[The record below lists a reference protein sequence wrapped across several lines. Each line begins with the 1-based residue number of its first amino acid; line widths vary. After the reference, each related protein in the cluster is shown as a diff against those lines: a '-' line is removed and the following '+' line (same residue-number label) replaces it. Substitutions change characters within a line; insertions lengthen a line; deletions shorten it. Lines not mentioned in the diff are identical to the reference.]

1 MNTFI
6 TWLLKCIYFSS
17 VGDPHFN
24 AYPDSGA
31 WWPKIVKFY
40 SWKKSLKRQYNYF
53 WASMI
58 NVQATIEASSH
69 HKRLSNIS
77 KHKYK
82 IFSFFGSFLPSWT
95 GSGSIRPKSIWIH
108 GDLEQDCQHR
118 IFVLSS
124 MKQVFFGSPI
134 VITETSQPASTYI
147 LNKENTPPP
156 PR

>member
-1 MNTFI
+1 MYIF
-6 TWLLKCIYFSS
+6 LQCCGS
-17 VGDPHFN
+17 VFQ
-24 AYPDSGA
+24 SGSG
-31 WWPKIVKFY
+31 FRN
-40 SWKKSLKRQYNYF
+40 LMTR
-53 WASMI
+53 
-58 NVQATIEASSH
+58 EAFSH

-82 IFSFFGSFLPSWT
+82 LFSFFGSFLPSWT

-124 MKQVFFGSPI
+124 MKQMFFGSPI
-134 VITETSQPASTYI
+134 VIMGTSQPASTYL

-156 PR
+156 PPVDREPGEDYSY